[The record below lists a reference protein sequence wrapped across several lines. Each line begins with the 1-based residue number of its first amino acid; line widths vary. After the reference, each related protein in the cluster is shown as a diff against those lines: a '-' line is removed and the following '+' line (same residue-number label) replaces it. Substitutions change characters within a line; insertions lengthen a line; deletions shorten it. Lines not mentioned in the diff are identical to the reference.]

1 MCHPGVSPGFLGE
14 GGCRVDGG
22 VAAAVGVSAAP
33 GLGSSQDPLVLA
45 CPGAADTLGAGGWV
59 SHGEGEAGTGS
70 EANVL
75 NSQGIR
81 F

>member
-1 MCHPGVSPGFLGE
+1 MCHPGVSPGSLGE

-45 CPGAADTLGAGGWV
+45 CPGAADTLGVGRG
-59 SHGEGEAGTGS
+59 SHGGGEAGTGS
-70 EANVL
+70 GVNVL